1 MVMTRAANIA
11 FKPEHKITM
20 LCLSSSGQFLS
31 WADQSGSVS
40 LASVGKNHT
49 LDVKGNWHA
58 PGTVVGLCLRG
69 QRAYVLDDV
78 EGLFCV
84 NQQGEVDW
92 HVPVAGGGFSLHE
105 GPADMA
111 VVDALGRLLRVGYD
125 GSPTDL
131 TSQFEGILK
140 AMYVSE
146 FLVLSFEDGSVKALN
161 GSQVVWNRPV
171 RGEVGESITAL
182 GMDASGHLIIGRE
195 GYALVDG
202 EEEALEMETWC
213 LNGQGLLFRSDLKT
227 RLTHIT
233 PGLGSVVCGFDNGS
247 VTHYKDNQHQ
257 ELLNTGF
264 AVQSLMVR
272 QNHVVVSSW
281 FYLFGVEEGS
291 EPWKIEHQGM
301 PMLLESSNDGSI
313 CFFAGEDQNDWTE
326 PEPIGFFSLKSEARD
341 ADPSELTEWFQRPDT
356 EPERSA
362 EEIYRVDETVENLL
376 TEEERMLMEK
386 PPVIGLDSLHAAL
399 DDFAFASP
407 DDQAQGTLNV
417 DAESLLDDLDDQLSS
432 MAMMPDEGLF
442 DALNEEVVAP
452 IAPVPAAG
460 EDQVVTCDEDG
471 TAVVLLD
478 GLGSEDPQ
486 NRIVMWSWVD
496 STGQEIATQARAKV
510 RLSAGVH
517 RFELRICDSE
527 GQWSSD
533 TIQLTLK

>member
-105 GPADMA
+105 GPTDMA

-407 DDQAQGTLNV
+407 EDQAQGTLNV

-486 NRIVMWSWVD
+486 NRLVMWSWVD

>member
-105 GPADMA
+105 GPTDMA

-341 ADPSELTEWFQRPDT
+341 ADPSELTEWFQRPDN

-407 DDQAQGTLNV
+407 EDQAQGTLNV

>member
-1 MVMTRAANIA
+1 
-11 FKPEHKITM
+11 M

>member
-40 LASVGKNHT
+40 LASVGKNQT

-105 GPADMA
+105 GPTDMA